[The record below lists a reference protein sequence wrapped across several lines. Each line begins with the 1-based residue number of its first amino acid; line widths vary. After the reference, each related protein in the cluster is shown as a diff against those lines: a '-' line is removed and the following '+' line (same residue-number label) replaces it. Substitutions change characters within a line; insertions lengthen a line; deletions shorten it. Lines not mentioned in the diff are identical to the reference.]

1 MAEGGYDPT
10 TEKTPFPD
18 TGDNNDDDD
27 DDNFNWDDIPPFNP
41 DPDSTQPFEPG
52 AASTPAG
59 GESIPMTERT
69 RLPKERGPR
78 IDETSFGGEPT
89 ERAAWSEIEDEFPLA
104 DKSKLKSRYKTTPR
118 SGGAVLEVS
127 MRSKDKWYPLYTKS
141 LGDTEKTFNTSIPK
155 EIQKALGKLRTDQ
168 GPGDAAMRA
177 FKNLF
182 PDAKDVEAYL
192 NKTTKQ
198 LMIKK
203 PGADQPSYP
212 LYTTEANPNNQRFN
226 SQRLNPE
233 IPPDLRA
240 ALGESAVDQATTL
253 QQERDTNRREIVQ
266 KRNKL
271 VQLEETAQGVQE
283 TRQEMDALRNQIR
296 QLDEEIR
303 ELEDKAG
310 SWDKEAIQKLKDEKK
325 AFEAEHQRKR
335 EQLDRANADAKTA
348 LQLQVEINDLKL
360 ANRDIERQIN
370 KLGIKV
376 AKPLEEL
383 EQEKA
388 ALEER
393 LAKNKRVL
401 EDENASASEREAA
414 KTQVEQDERALE
426 RVNEDLE
433 REEQKLPLRER
444 VKNIFKKYGWTLQ
457 AVALA
462 VGIVLSALALAAT
475 NGLKAGTKAIGNGLK
490 AIGQKLGSLLP
501 GLIGSIVS
509 YIFKAAGQV
518 FSFLAEHAWL
528 LILAVVAFFMERML
542 KKRRR

>member
-1 MAEGGYDPT
+1 M
-10 TEKTPFPD
+10 
-18 TGDNNDDDD
+18 
-27 DDNFNWDDIPPFNP
+27 
-41 DPDSTQPFEPG
+41 
-52 AASTPAG
+52 
-59 GESIPMTERT
+59 
-69 RLPKERGPR
+69 
-78 IDETSFGGEPT
+78 
-89 ERAAWSEIEDEFPLA
+89 
-104 DKSKLKSRYKTTPR
+104 
-118 SGGAVLEVS
+118 
-127 MRSKDKWYPLYTKS
+127 
-141 LGDTEKTFNTSIPK
+141 
-155 EIQKALGKLRTDQ
+155 
-168 GPGDAAMRA
+168 
-177 FKNLF
+177 
-182 PDAKDVEAYL
+182 
-192 NKTTKQ
+192 
-198 LMIKK
+198 
-203 PGADQPSYP
+203 
-212 LYTTEANPNNQRFN
+212 
-226 SQRLNPE
+226 
-233 IPPDLRA
+233 
-240 ALGESAVDQATTL
+240 
-253 QQERDTNRREIVQ
+253 
-266 KRNKL
+266 
-271 VQLEETAQGVQE
+271 QE
-283 TRQEMDALRNQIR
+283 TRRQEMDALRNQTR

-310 SWDKEAIQKLKDEKK
+310 PLDEEAIQRLKDKK
-325 AFEAEHQRKR
+325 RALEEEHQRKR
-335 EQLDRANADAKTA
+335 EQLDQANADAKTA

-360 ANRDIERQIN
+360 ANRDIESQIN

-376 AKPLEEL
+376 RKPLEEL
-383 EQEKA
+383 EQEKV

-414 KTQVEQDERALE
+414 QKQVNTDERALE
-426 RVNEDLE
+426 RVNDDIE

-542 KKRRR
+542 KRRRR

>member
-1 MAEGGYDPT
+1 MDPT
-10 TEKTPFPD
+10 TENETPWEDRVIDP
-18 TGDNNDDDD
+18 DDDD
-27 DDNFNWDDIPPFNP
+27 DDDDDTTGPGP
-41 DPDSTQPFEPG
+41 PG
-52 AASTPAG
+52 AASTPYRPG
-59 GESIPMTERT
+59 GSYQP
-69 RLPKERGPR
+69 
-78 IDETSFGGEPT
+78 DEMPTFPT
-89 ERAAWSEIEDEFPLA
+89 EDSGLVHNPGEAAW
-104 DKSKLKSRYKTTPR
+104 
-118 SGGAVLEVS
+118 
-127 MRSKDKWYPLYTKS
+127 KS
-141 LGDTEKTFNTSIPK
+141 LTYIY
-155 EIQKALGKLRTDQ
+155 
-168 GPGDAAMRA
+168 
-177 FKNLF
+177 
-182 PDAKDVEAYL
+182 PDANATELEAFIDP
-192 NKTTKQ
+192 TTKRLKVKMAGQ
-198 LMIKK
+198 GK
-203 PGADQPSYP
+203 ASYY
-212 LYTTEANPNNQRFN
+212 LYTTEKSGNIQH
-226 SQRLNPE
+226 LNPKLSLE
-233 IPPDLRA
+233 IRK
-240 ALGESAVDQATTL
+240 ALGESALDQASVL
-253 QQERDTNRREIVQ
+253 QEERERNLREIVEKTNR
-266 KRNKL
+266 KR
-271 VQLEETAQGVQE
+271 QLEEEAAQEVQE

-296 QLDEEIR
+296 QIDDDIR

-310 SWDKEAIQKLKDEKK
+310 HFDEEAIQKLKDEKK

-335 EQLDRANADAKTA
+335 EQLDQANADAKTA
-348 LQLQVEINDLKL
+348 LQLQVEINDIKL

-414 KTQVEQDERALE
+414 QKEVEQDERALE
-426 RVNEDLE
+426 RVNEDME

-490 AIGQKLGSLLP
+490 TIGQKLGSLLP

-542 KKRRR
+542 KRRRR

>member
-1 MAEGGYDPT
+1 MTEVGDPTDPT
-10 TEKTPFPD
+10 TEKTPLIPD
-18 TGDNNDDDD
+18 TGD
-27 DDNFNWDDIPPFNP
+27 DDIDDIDLSKYDIHGNP
-41 DPDSTQPFEPG
+41 IDPETTGTFEPG
-52 AASTPAG
+52 GASTPYPEGEENEMADLPQEQTG
-59 GESIPMTERT
+59 MVHGPGESAWNSLTFLYPEAKATELEAFIDPTTKRLKVKMTGQGKTSYYLMTE
-69 RLPKERGPR
+69 
-78 IDETSFGGEPT
+78 
-89 ERAAWSEIEDEFPLA
+89 
-104 DKSKLKSRYKTTPR
+104 DK
-118 SGGAVLEVS
+118 V
-127 MRSKDKWYPLYTKS
+127 TK
-141 LGDTEKTFNTSIPK
+141 TEKLNPKLTK
-155 EIQKALGKLRTDQ
+155 EIRK
-168 GPGDAAMRA
+168 
-177 FKNLF
+177 
-182 PDAKDVEAYL
+182 
-192 NKTTKQ
+192 
-198 LMIKK
+198 
-203 PGADQPSYP
+203 
-212 LYTTEANPNNQRFN
+212 
-226 SQRLNPE
+226 
-233 IPPDLRA
+233 
-240 ALGESAVDQATTL
+240 ALGESTL
-253 QQERDTNRREIVQ
+253 GLVSVLQEERDRNLREIVEKTNR
-266 KRNKL
+266 KR
-271 VQLEETAQGVQE
+271 QLEEAAQEVQKKK
-283 TRQEMDALRNQIR
+283 QEMDALRNQIR
-296 QLDEEIR
+296 QFDDDIR

-310 SWDKEAIQKLKDEKK
+310 PWDEETIQKLKDEKK

-335 EQLDRANADAKTA
+335 EQLDQANADAKTA
-348 LQLQVEINDLKL
+348 LQLQVEINDIKL

-414 KTQVEQDERALE
+414 QKEVEQDERALE
-426 RVNEDLE
+426 RVNEDVE

-528 LILAVVAFFMERML
+528 LILVVVAFFMERML
-542 KKRRR
+542 KRRRR